1 MSSITAS
8 PKFTAYVAEIP
19 AGSNH
24 LEIAEKCNAVMR
36 EMMTRIGMD
45 GTLLETYVK
54 ETYIMWVYS
63 PEYETKFVSMEVYKS
78 FLEKVYGFQF
88 GQDTEATLLA
98 RSLDRAQSCR
108 ESSTMPDVLDL
119 KFKFGT
125 NPLYKISPEV
135 SAKMRDYTAFLTEA
149 YNQLLTLYA
158 TGMKWHIENSKS
170 EVILKYH
177 WLFRFYCSPI
187 HKMFEIFESSIMST
201 NTIEK
206 AHREYTEQR
215 EIYEKLEMVEVTR
228 IASRMSTITC
238 ICCPLLM
245 VGAMIAA
252 VIQPCWVAMSLN
264 KEEQKI
270 RRSSKSDTGLTKII
284 W

>member
-45 GTLLETYVK
+45 GVLLETCVK
-54 ETYIMWVYS
+54 ETYIMWAYS
-63 PEYETKFVSMEVYKS
+63 PEYETKFASMEVYKS

-88 GQDTEATLLA
+88 GQDTEATI
-98 RSLDRAQSCR
+98 
-108 ESSTMPDVLDL
+108 PDVIDL
-119 KFKFGT
+119 NFKYGL

-187 HKMFEIFESSIMST
+187 HKMFEIFGSSSTIM
-201 NTIEK
+201 IEA

-215 EIYEKLEMVEVTR
+215 KIYEKLEEIEMTR
-228 IASRMSTITC
+228 ISSRMSTITC
-238 ICCPLLM
+238 ICCPLIM

-270 RRSSKSDTGLTKII
+270 RRSSKSDTGLAKII